1 VIFLPLF
8 LFYEYLKQ
16 IQVTKKRRNSKKS
29 SQSELILDIIPSKES
44 RMTKCQI
51 SSKQQLLL
59 KCLQTKEYYFSQ
71 KSFIYLFIYL
81 FIIIIMFPSYPNLD
95 SIPRRKPKKKK
106 EKETKKGDSS
116 FSQPN
121 KSY

>member
-1 VIFLPLF
+1 
-8 LFYEYLKQ
+8 
-16 IQVTKKRRNSKKS
+16 VTKKRRNSKKS

-71 KSFIYLFIYL
+71 KSFIHSFIHLFIYL
-81 FIIIIMFPSYPNLD
+81 FIIIMFPSYPNLD